1 MISPAILQQAFYNVI
16 ANKRRTLF
24 VLFLIGISVCAL
36 LLMNAFVNRVYW
48 GVRESVV
55 RSQTGHLQIM
65 SKKYDLMRNVES
77 SQTLFEPNATL
88 LNEISKISN
97 VLTVTRR
104 VEFKGLIGNN
114 NQSTVF
120 TGVGVEPRE
129 DAAISSFDR
138 ITDGRMLSSFDQ
150 WRIVVGNGLAHGL
163 TAAPGDSVIV
173 TTVMPQGGLNAAD
186 FEIVGVTQSDSAD
199 YDQHIMKIPLGVA
212 QKLLNTTNTSK
223 IVLLLDSTDKTAEVK
238 QEIQKVLD
246 RFAPDL
252 RVKDWRELNPQ
263 YDKIVALYSRIF
275 GFMALALVLV
285 SILSIGNVMSMSFL
299 ERIREFSVMRTIG
312 MRKST
317 LVSMLMAEGASLA
330 LLASI
335 VGILLA
341 WLITWGIGLVGGI
354 PMPPPPG
361 SNRGFSLLLTLS
373 LPSVW
378 QVLLASIF
386 VGITACVFVAW
397 RAVHLQPAQ
406 GLRHA

>member
-1 MISPAILQQAFYNVI
+1 MISPTIIQQAFNNVT
-16 ANKRRTLF
+16 ANKRRTIF

-36 LLMNAFVNRVYW
+36 LLMNAFVKRVYW

-65 SKKYDLMRNVES
+65 SKKYDLLRDVES
-77 SQTLFEPNATL
+77 SQTLFEPNETL
-88 LNEISKISN
+88 LSELSKIPG
-97 VLTVTRR
+97 VLIVTRR
-104 VEFKGLIGNN
+104 VEFKGLIGKN

-129 DAAISSFDR
+129 DSTISSFDR
-138 ITDGRMLSSFDQ
+138 VIDGRALSSVDQ
-150 WRIVVGNGLAHGL
+150 WRIVVGNGLAQGL
-163 TAAPGDSVIV
+163 SATPGDSLIV

-186 FEIVGVTQSDSAD
+186 FEVVGITQSDSAD
-199 YDQHIMKIPLGVA
+199 YDQHIMKIPMAVA
-212 QKLLNTTNTSK
+212 QKLLNTTNTTK

-246 RFAPDL
+246 RLAPEL
-252 RVKDWRELNPQ
+252 MVKDWRELNPQ

-275 GFMALALVLV
+275 GFMAFALVLV

-312 MRKST
+312 MRKFT
-317 LVSMLMAEGASLA
+317 LVGMLMAEGASLA

-335 VGILLA
+335 VGIAIA
-341 WLITWGIGLVGGI
+341 WLITWGIGFIGGI

-361 SNRGFSLLLTLS
+361 SNRGFALVLELNMSG
-373 LPSVW
+373 VW
-378 QVLLASIF
+378 QVLWASIF
-386 VGITACVFVAW
+386 VGVAACVLVAW
-397 RAVHLQPAQ
+397 RAVNLQPAQ

>member
-1 MISPAILQQAFYNVI
+1 MISPAILQQAFYNVT
-16 ANKRRTLF
+16 ANKRRTIF

-36 LLMNAFVNRVYW
+36 LLFNAFVQRVYW

-77 SQTLFEPNATL
+77 SQTLFDPNEAL
-88 LNEISKISN
+88 LSEISKIPN

-104 VEFKGLIGNN
+104 VEFKGLIGYN
-114 NQSTVF
+114 NQTTLFS
-120 TGVGVEPRE
+120 GIGVEPRE
-129 DAAISSFDR
+129 EAAISSFDR
-138 ITDGRMLSSFDQ
+138 IIDGRALSSVDQ
-150 WRIVVGNGLAHGL
+150 WRTVVGNGLAHGL
-163 TAAPGDSVIV
+163 GAAPGDSVIV

-186 FEIVGVTQSDSAD
+186 FEIVGITQSDSAE
-199 YDQHIMKIPLGVA
+199 YDQHILKIPLVVA
-212 QKLLNTTNTSK
+212 QKLLNTTQTSK
-223 IVLLLDSTDKTAEVK
+223 VVLLLDSTDKTEEVK
-238 QEIQKVLD
+238 QKVQQILA

-252 RVKDWRELNPQ
+252 MVKDWRELNPQ

-275 GFMALALVLV
+275 GFMAFALVLV

-312 MRKST
+312 MRKFT
-317 LVSMLMAEGASLA
+317 LVNLLMAEGASLA
-330 LLASI
+330 LLASV
-335 VGILLA
+335 VGIALA
-341 WLITWGIGLVGGI
+341 WLITWIIGLLGGLS
-354 PMPPPPG
+354 MPPPPG
-361 SNRGFSLLLTLS
+361 SNRGFSLLLELN

-378 QVLLASIF
+378 QVLWTSIL
-386 VGITACVFVAW
+386 VGIAACVLVAW

>member
-1 MISPAILQQAFYNVI
+1 MISPAIFQQAFHNVT
-16 ANKRRTLF
+16 ANKRRTIF

-36 LLMNAFVNRVYW
+36 LLMNAFVKRVYW

-65 SKKYDLMRNVES
+65 SKKYDQLRNVES
-77 SQTLFEPNATL
+77 SQTLFDPNETL
-88 LNEISKISN
+88 LGELSKIPG
-97 VLTVTRR
+97 VMIVTRR
-104 VEFKGLIGNN
+104 VEFKGLIGNGS
-114 NQSTVF
+114 QSTVF

-129 DAAISSFDR
+129 DSTISSFDR
-138 ITDGRMLSSFDQ
+138 VINGRALSSVDQ
-150 WRIVVGNGLAHGL
+150 WNIAVGSGLAQGL
-163 TAAPGDSVIV
+163 SVVPGNSVIV

-186 FEIVGVTQSDSAD
+186 FEVVGITQSDSSD
-199 YDQHIMKIPLGVA
+199 YDQHIMKIPLVVA
-212 QKLLNTTNTSK
+212 QKLLNTTSASK
-223 IVLLLDSTDKTAEVK
+223 VVLLLDSTDKTAEVK
-238 QEIQKVLD
+238 QAVQKILN
-246 RFAPDL
+246 RSAPDL
-252 RVKDWRELNPQ
+252 IVKDWRELNPQ

-275 GFMALALVLV
+275 GFMAFALVLV

-335 VGILLA
+335 VGILIA
-341 WLITWGIGLVGGI
+341 WLITWGIGLAGGI

-361 SNRGFSLLLTLS
+361 SNRGFSLLLELS
-373 LPSVW
+373 LPGVW
-378 QVLLASIF
+378 QVLWASIF
-386 VGITACVFVAW
+386 VRIAACVLVAW